1 MHHLDLSYNVGT
13 RLKDLELS
21 IPGSKSFAAR
31 LLILGSLYPRE
42 FTIINCPDCTDVV
55 NLENSLK
62 KIGLEISRK
71 NGVVKILNSF
81 PGCEK
86 SPVGLILPGEGG
98 TTSRFLMG
106 LLGLGKLTYQL
117 KLGAQISKRPMD
129 ALINTLEQC
138 GVCIKKEK
146 NIMVIQGPYSQ
157 NLEKVE
163 VDCSQTTQF
172 LSSLKLA
179 LYNQSIIFIHKNL
192 TSSQKYLDL
201 TDDLINK
208 VKDDQD
214 TFIIPTDM
222 STLSYVIAYAMLGRK
237 VTVSNFNPDDLQAD
251 YKIMEIASQIGLK
264 VFQDKNKLCLSPQK
278 QYNKFEV
285 DLNNCLDLAPTLSF
299 MATLCQG
306 TSRLKNLKQLRYK
319 ESDRLREIVNLLKIF
334 KCNHCYHEKEDILE
348 IGYSELM
355 GESVEYRAPAD
366 HRMVMTAF
374 LFMKRNAGGYIFN
387 AKCIEKSWPEFF
399 IEMDI

>member
-117 KLGAQISKRPMD
+117 KLGAQI
-129 ALINTLEQC
+129 
-138 GVCIKKEK
+138 
-146 NIMVIQGPYSQ
+146 
-157 NLEKVE
+157 
-163 VDCSQTTQF
+163 
-172 LSSLKLA
+172 
-179 LYNQSIIFIHKNL
+179 
-192 TSSQKYLDL
+192 
-201 TDDLINK
+201 
-208 VKDDQD
+208 
-214 TFIIPTDM
+214 
-222 STLSYVIAYAMLGRK
+222 
-237 VTVSNFNPDDLQAD
+237 
-251 YKIMEIASQIGLK
+251 
-264 VFQDKNKLCLSPQK
+264 
-278 QYNKFEV
+278 
-285 DLNNCLDLAPTLSF
+285 
-299 MATLCQG
+299 
-306 TSRLKNLKQLRYK
+306 
-319 ESDRLREIVNLLKIF
+319 
-334 KCNHCYHEKEDILE
+334 
-348 IGYSELM
+348 
-355 GESVEYRAPAD
+355 
-366 HRMVMTAF
+366 
-374 LFMKRNAGGYIFN
+374 
-387 AKCIEKSWPEFF
+387 
-399 IEMDI
+399 

>member
-1 MHHLDLSYNVGT
+1 
-13 RLKDLELS
+13 
-21 IPGSKSFAAR
+21 
-31 LLILGSLYPRE
+31 
-42 FTIINCPDCTDVV
+42 
-55 NLENSLK
+55 
-62 KIGLEISRK
+62 
-71 NGVVKILNSF
+71 
-81 PGCEK
+81 
-86 SPVGLILPGEGG
+86 
-98 TTSRFLMG
+98 
-106 LLGLGKLTYQL
+106 
-117 KLGAQISKRPMD
+117 
-129 ALINTLEQC
+129 
-138 GVCIKKEK
+138 
-146 NIMVIQGPYSQ
+146 MVIQGPYSQ